1 MKKIVCIITLIA
13 INICFCLSAEAIKI
27 GLVENTNTVTIGSS
41 NSAML
46 YDGYQNKFLV
56 KIDGMKPYILKST
69 KNSIAIKID
78 NKFYDTKTN
87 KLIVKPGANGFVSVK
102 GKWYRGEF
110 IVLNN
115 NSLTVINDI
124 PLEQYL
130 LGVVPSEMPS
140 RWNYEALKAQ
150 SIAARSYAVANLGK
164 NGSKGYDLKDNT
176 YDQAYG
182 GASAE
187 TKSTNRAVSDTKGI
201 VATYDKKVIS
211 AYYCAS
217 AGGQTHDSADVWTKN
232 LPYIRSVNSFD
243 KDVKKN
249 GHGIGMSQH
258 GANNMAKQG
267 YNAYQILTYFY
278 NNIKF
283 GKLDPSWNL

>member
-1 MKKIVCIITLIA
+1 MKKLGIFLALITLLFVFISDA
-13 INICFCLSAEAIKI
+13 HAIKI
-27 GLVENTNTVTIGSS
+27 GLAENIENITIGASNKAMLIDGNTNKLLMNINGMTPYKIKSVKNTIGIQI
-41 NSAML
+41 N
-46 YDGYQNKFLV
+46 D
-56 KIDGMKPYILKST
+56 
-69 KNSIAIKID
+69 
-78 NKFYDTKTN
+78 KFYDTKTN
-87 KLIVKPGANGFVSVK
+87 KLVLKPGTNGFASVK
-102 GKWYRGEF
+102 GKWYRGEL
-110 IVLNN
+110 IILNN
-115 NSLTVINDI
+115 NKLTVINNI

-140 RWNYEALKAQ
+140 GWSYEALKAQ

-164 NGSKGYDLKDNT
+164 NSSKGYDLKDNT

-187 TKSTNRAVSDTKGI
+187 KQSTNRAVAETKGI
-201 VATYDKKVIS
+201 VATYNKHVIS

-217 AGGQTHDSADVWTKN
+217 AGGQTKQSGDVWAKN
-232 LPYIRSVNSFD
+232 LPYLRVVESFD
-243 KDVKKN
+243 KDVRKN